1 MQKAPLFFLFKG
13 DQMTPEQLA
22 LLKKNTPAPLELDTA
37 EDTVIKLGKQEPPV
51 KKICAGEIKNF
62 NEKERTFDA
71 ILSTEEVD
79 RDGDIL
85 SVAGWKL
92 NEYRKNPV
100 ILWKHDQSIPALG
113 VATKVWKEDGKLMFT
128 PKFAPAEVHP
138 FADQIF
144 KLYQLGILR
153 AFSVRFDPYKWE
165 DLPAKEAPKQGERQ
179 YFGRKYVSQGVLEA
193 SCVNV
198 PANAGCLVSREYQ
211 EMLVK
216 SYQFETL
223 KGYAPEE
230 QQVILAGLGIAKCA
244 TCRACKPEPKTLIS
258 EADQATVMSA
268 IADLQKV
275 LTALEAVK
283 GIEVLKKEVDDIL
296 DATVKDVEQ
305 GKQVD
310 ELLNTM
316 KMNAEIIARVGATK

>member
-1 MQKAPLFFLFKG
+1 
-13 DQMTPEQLA
+13 MTPEQLA
-22 LLKKNTPAPLELDTA
+22 LLKQNKPAPIELDPA
-37 EDTVIKLGKQEPPV
+37 EDTVIKLGKQAPAV
-51 KKICAGEIKNF
+51 TKICAGEIKNF

-79 RDGDIL
+79 RYGDIL
-85 SVAGWKL
+85 AVNGWKL

-100 ILWKHDQSIPALG
+100 MLWKHDQDIPALG
-113 VATKVWKEDGKLMFT
+113 IAVNVWKEQGKLMFT

-144 KLYQLGILR
+144 QLYKLGILR

-165 DLPAKEAPKQGERQ
+165 PIPAEGQPKTGERQ
-179 YFGRKYVSQGVLEA
+179 YFGNKYTSMGVLEA

-223 KGYAPEE
+223 KRYAPEE

-244 TCRACKPEPKTLIS
+244 SCRACKPEPKTLIT
-258 EADQATVMSA
+258 EADQATVISA

-283 GIEVLKKEVDDIL
+283 GIEIIKKEVDDIL